1 MSELELKP
9 FNLREFSSEVAE
21 FFRPWTVTRAV
32 TIRENFW
39 GEPITINADHDKLHC
54 VLINLVYNA
63 IKFTPQ
69 GGQVQLDTRVRD
81 DGFVQ
86 FCVSDA
92 GPGIPPNEL
101 PRIFDAFYTG
111 ESVPPEQRG
120 TGLGL
125 TVCKGLVELHYG
137 NIWVESELGKGSA
150 FYVILPMRR

>member
-1 MSELELKP
+1 MDGDKSRNYSRKLLG
-9 FNLREFSSEVAE
+9 
-21 FFRPWTVTRAV
+21 RAYHHQCRSRQ
-32 TIRENFW
+32 TS
-39 GEPITINADHDKLHC
+39 LC
-54 VLINLVYNA
+54 LINLVYNA

-81 DGFVQ
+81 DGSVQ

-120 TGLGL
+120 TGLSL